1 MSKKHE
7 KIIKKDFNNSFKLK
21 RVVINLLFILFTV
34 IYYDFISN
42 LIYKFFTPKFF
53 PNSIIVILIFLF
65 LLLLTFIAF
74 CLKILKD
81 KYNSSSNEINLI
93 VQTLFLIIYFNY
105 LNPNKKW
112 ILESFE
118 FFNLNVVYINII
130 IAFLLLILII
140 IFIRY
145 LDYLGENK
153 KIKFENNILLHD
165 SPISKKKSDQLDYQE
180 TVKNLT
186 NILYNDNHEKSFTI
200 GLVGPWG
207 NGKSSVLKMVEKDL
221 KKKNLNNHSEIIV
234 FHFLP
239 YLNHKEND
247 IINEFFTCLSN
258 EMKPYSGKLS
268 NLITEYSSKITDLYE
283 NKNVLGFIEEHVTNF
298 KNSSANELYSLINEM
313 LYDVNKKIIVFVD
326 DLDRLSKDEILQV
339 FKLIRNTADF
349 RNTFFVVAMDKEYV
363 LKSLKKSKKIFHSSF
378 IDKFFQ
384 LEIYLPEIDKNKLKD
399 LFINELLSSK
409 LNDGSPMFEIKIK
422 EAVSHR
428 DNLFDD
434 YIKNVRDIKRTVN
447 QIVYDFP
454 YTNGEVNFKDFINFT
469 YYKLKFPNFVKIIKQ
484 GIGDFIT
491 VDSQGFYNLVVNK
504 LNDNQPNNVKDN
516 LFVIL
521 SKRHVF
527 SPEKYKLFNESL
539 FENCLI
545 VDNTLD
551 CENKFLLIKTLAYL
565 FGEENKMNDVDSIK
579 DENNLRILLEQKVY
593 KNRLLNS
600 EFTLLLN
607 SELNIIIKIIESFNQ
622 DKKLEQLMSRFKYF
636 TSSKNENE
644 YKNAILSLV
653 YILQNNFEF
662 NIYDTSIINQI
673 GIFANKLTDKKNG
686 LNIEI
691 HDWSRE
697 NIFNN
702 EKFKIDTRLHLA
714 GQLKSAG
721 FGNDY
726 DFNYWGFDKIE
737 LQELSIE
744 LYEAY
749 LKSKQNNLNDVNDYS
764 FYHRYHDVKFEIED
778 SIKEKFITFWD
789 GNNLEMLCAQM
800 TEIDTWS
807 STTFKISKLVNEIF
821 GSGDAFI
828 KYIEN
833 HMQADKIAIK
843 EFLILYELL
852 AISDFR
858 YNCIYSFEKSKL
870 MKDKIEHQQGL
881 RSRDDENKNTI
892 QLILQTNSSTLI
904 EAYRKKSNTINK
916 YDIRIESKERQNF
929 THYYIFAYLKK
940 SISNYPVS
948 TFIKD
953 MYELVLPQTPDWE
966 LLGFEETNI
975 NNGGNLFPQQN
986 NDNYIKVISI
996 EPKNNL

>member
-7 KIIKKDFNNSFKLK
+7 KIIKKDFKNSFNLK
-21 RVVINLLFILFTV
+21 RVVINLLFILITT

-42 LIYKFFTPKFF
+42 LIYIFFTPKFF
-53 PNSIIVILIFLF
+53 PNSIIVIPIFLF
-65 LLLLTFIAF
+65 LLLLTFIGICF
-74 CLKILKD
+74 KILKN

-93 VQTLFLIIYFNY
+93 VQILFLVIYFNY

-112 ILESFE
+112 ILESFK
-118 FFNLNVVYINII
+118 FFDLNVVYINII
-130 IAFLLLILII
+130 ITFLLLTLII
-140 IFIRY
+140 ICFRY

-153 KIKFENNILLHD
+153 KVKFENNILLHD

-207 NGKSSVLKMVEKDL
+207 NGKSSVLKIVEKDL
-221 KKKNLNNHSEIIV
+221 KKKNLNNHAEIII
-234 FHFLP
+234 FNFLP

-313 LYDVNKKIIVFVD
+313 LSDVNKKIIVFVD
-326 DLDRLSKDEILQV
+326 DLDRLNKDEILQV

-363 LKSLKKSKKIFHSSF
+363 LKSLKNSKKIFHSSF

-422 EAVSHR
+422 EAVSHK

-491 VDSQGFYNLVVNK
+491 VDNEGNYNLEINK
-504 LNDNQPNNVKDN
+504 INHEKTNNIKDN
-516 LFVIL
+516 LFISL

-527 SPEKYKLFNESL
+527 NPEKYKLFDESL
-539 FENCLI
+539 FEKCLI
-545 VDNTLD
+545 VDKTLD
-551 CENKFLLIKTLAYL
+551 CENKFLLLKTLAYL
-565 FGEENKMNDVDSIK
+565 FGEENQMNDVDSIK

-593 KNRLLNS
+593 KNRLLNA
-600 EFTLLLN
+600 EFSLLLN
-607 SELNIIIKIIESFNQ
+607 SELNIIIKIIESFNKE
-622 DKKLEQLMSRFKYF
+622 KKLEQLMSRFKYF
-636 TSSKNENE
+636 TGSKNENE

-662 NIYDTSIINQI
+662 NIYDASIINQI
-673 GIFANKLTDKKNG
+673 GVFANKLTNEKNG
-686 LNIEI
+686 FNLDIQ
-691 HDWSRE
+691 DWSRE

-702 EKFKIDTRLHLA
+702 KIFKIDTRVHLA
-714 GQLKSAG
+714 GQLKNAG
-721 FGNDY
+721 LGNDY
-726 DFNYWGFDKIE
+726 DFNYWGFDKSE
-737 LQELSIE
+737 LHELAIE
-744 LYEAY
+744 LYEEY
-749 LKSKQNNLNDVNDYS
+749 LKSKYNNVNNVNDYS
-764 FYHRYHDVKFEIED
+764 FYHRYHDTKLEIED
-778 SIKEKFITFWD
+778 LIKQMFINFWKN
-789 GNNLEMLCAQM
+789 NNLEMLCAQM
-800 TEIDTWS
+800 TEIYTWS
-807 STTFKISKLVNEIF
+807 ASSFKISNVVNEIF
-821 GSGDAFI
+821 GSTLAYVEFV
-828 KYIEN
+828 KSHKQSNE
-833 HMQADKIAIK
+833 IAVK
-843 EFLILYELL
+843 EFMDLYNLL

-858 YNCIYSFEKSKL
+858 FNCMYSFEKSKL
-870 MKDKIEHQQGL
+870 MKVKIKHQQES
-881 RSRDDENKNTI
+881 RSRDDEYKNTI
-892 QLILQTNSSTLI
+892 QLFLQTNSLTLI
-904 EAYRKKSNTINK
+904 ETYTKNSKITNK
-916 YDIRIESKERQNF
+916 YDVRIETKQFQNF
-929 THYYIFAYLKK
+929 THYYMIVYLKK
-940 SISNYPVS
+940 SISNDSVS
-948 TFIKD
+948 TFIKEI
-953 MYELVLPQTPDWE
+953 YELVLPQTKDWE
-966 LLGFEETNI
+966 LLGFKETNI
-975 NNGGNLFPQQN
+975 NNGENLFPQQN

-996 EPKNNL
+996 EPKSNI